1 MTDSYIT
8 LEKYGTDEVTIRKS
22 RFIGTALPCV
32 SEEQA
37 LAHIASVRSEHK
49 SASHCC
55 FAYVIGVNGGITRY
69 TDDGEPGGTAGLPII
84 SLIKSKS
91 IVNCCVTVVRY
102 FGGVLLGTGGL
113 VRAYTEGCRIALD
126 AAGLV
131 RMDRTCHDLCEIE
144 YARWDTLRHSL
155 STLPARAD
163 SIKYAA
169 SVSFTLLT
177 RHADRDSVLNSLVS
191 ATDGRLTVQP
201 GDETFE
207 AWPVS

>member
-1 MTDSYIT
+1 MTNSYIT
-8 LEKYGTDEVTIRKS
+8 LEKPGTDEITIRKS
-22 RFIGTALPCV
+22 RFIGSAVPCL

-37 LAHIASVRSEHK
+37 LAHISAVRAEHK

-55 FAYVIGVNGGITRY
+55 YAYIIGVNGGITRY

-91 IVNCCVTVVRY
+91 IVDCCVTVVRY
-102 FGGVLLGTGGL
+102 FGGILLGTGGL
-113 VRAYTEGCRIALD
+113 VRAYTEGCRLALD

-131 RMDRTCHDLCEIE
+131 RMDRTCHDKCEIE
-144 YARWDTLRHSL
+144 YPRWDTLRRAVSE
-155 STLPARAD
+155 LPARTD
-163 SIKYAA
+163 DISYAA

-177 RHADRDSVLNSLVS
+177 RSGDRDTVLHALMS
-191 ATDGRLTVQP
+191 ATDGRLTVVP

-207 AWPVS
+207 AWPVN